1 MLEED
6 FPGCEFSLGS
16 FFVAENEG
24 VVVSALSAWIEC
36 SDGLS
41 SANVKSNLFALYLPA
56 HAKVALSSN
65 GRVAQSAALPRMPGA
80 LQFEYVFTREKFRG
94 NGIVGELMRFAL
106 ETFRGDCDVAPRPG
120 VAQIQ
125 LLAENVP
132 ARRAYEKFG
141 FRIVASRRL
150 VPGQK
155 FYPGAEKLLLE
166 KTL

>member
-24 VVVSALSAWIEC
+24 VPVSALAAWMEC
-36 SDGLS
+36 SDGLP

-56 HAKVALSSN
+56 HAKIALSKN
-65 GRVAQSAALPRMPGA
+65 GRVAQSAALPRTPGA
-80 LQFEYVFTREKFRG
+80 LQFEYVFTKEEFRG
-94 NGIVGELMRFAL
+94 NGIVGELMRYAI
-106 ETFRGDCDVAPRPG
+106 ETFRGDCDVPPQSC

-125 LLAENVP
+125 LLAENVS

-141 FRIVASRRL
+141 FRIAASRRL

-155 FYPGAEKLLLE
+155 FYPGTEKLLLE
-166 KTL
+166 KPL